1 MKSTLIKCRIN
12 TLILVRKEKEMKK
25 TFEFDFYG
33 KKLVVETGEIAKQAD
48 GAVLVRYEDTVVLST
63 VCCSDEPKEGDFF
76 PLTVGYEEKQYAI
89 GRIPGGFLRRE
100 GRPGEHATLTA
111 RLIDRPIRPMFSD
124 GFRNEVQIVNTVMSV
139 DLDATPEMA
148 AMFGSSLSLCISDIP
163 FDGPI
168 AGVYVGRVNGEFVI
182 NPSVAQREVSDLN
195 LAVAGTKDA
204 INMVEAGANELS
216 EDVML
221 DAIMFGHEAIKKL
234 CEFQETIKNEIGK
247 AKRVVSLY
255 APDPVIKED
264 IYSRIGERMV
274 KAISI
279 FDKLERQAAIDAL
292 RKEIT
297 DDYETREYANEKEL
311 RLTMLMVN
319 DILENMVANEVRRLI
334 TEEKI
339 RPDGRKVDEIRPL
352 DAQVDLLPRVHG
364 SAMFTRGQTQV
375 ISTCTLGIKGDE
387 QIIEALS
394 PEDTKRWMH
403 HYNFP
408 PFSVGEIGR
417 MGTPGRR
424 EIGHG
429 ALGERA
435 LSYVLPSEEEF
446 PYTIRCVAEVCE
458 SNGSSSQASICASC
472 MALMAAGVP
481 IKRMVS
487 GIAMGLI
494 TSGPLDG
501 NHPYTIL
508 TDIQGLEDHFGD
520 MDFKVAGT
528 EVGVTALQMD
538 IKIKGVTREILHDA
552 LMQAHEARAQ
562 IREVMSKA
570 ISEPRAELSKYAP
583 KYATFMINKD
593 KIKDVIGTGGKV
605 INDIIERCNQV
616 KIEIEDD
623 GRVTIY
629 HTDKESIEKAR
640 KIIETIVTDIEV
652 GTVFEGT
659 VTHIE
664 PKKVFVQLME
674 GKEGVCPVSKLAKGF
689 VEDPNDVV
697 SVGDTLKVIV
707 TEIDKFGKT
716 IVSHADVEG
725 GKEPRNQGSRGP
737 RNNDRRNGPKFD
749 RERGPKNSFKSSLED
764 EGFKEFKKEENKAES
779 EVKEEKVEEKK
790 KFGFFHKK

>member
-1 MKSTLIKCRIN
+1 M
-12 TLILVRKEKEMKK
+12 EKVVYE
-25 TFEFDFYG
+25 TEFFG

-48 GAVLVRYEDTVVLST
+48 GAVFVRFDDTVVLST

-124 GFRNEVQIVNTVMSV
+124 GFRNEVQIVNEVMSV
-139 DLDATPEMA
+139 DLDATPEMT
-148 AMFGSSLSLCISDIP
+148 AMFGSSLALCISDIP

-168 AGVYVGRVNGEFVI
+168 AGVYVGKVDGELVI
-182 NPSVAQREVSDLN
+182 NPTVEQREKSVLN
-195 LAVAGTKDA
+195 LAVAGTKEA
-204 INMVEAGANELS
+204 INMVEAGAQELS
-216 EDVML
+216 EDEML
-221 DAIMFGHEAIKKL
+221 DAIMFGHEAIKQL
-234 CEFQETIKNEIGK
+234 CEFQEKIVAEIGK
-247 AKRVVSLY
+247 AKREVSLY

-264 IYSRIGERMV
+264 IYARVGEKMV

-279 FDKLERQAAIDAL
+279 FDKLERQAATEAL

-297 DDYETREYANEKEL
+297 DDYDSREYKNEQEHK
-311 RLTMLMVN
+311 LTMLMVN
-319 DILENMVANEVRRLI
+319 DILENMIANEVRRLI
-334 TEEKI
+334 TEEKV

-352 DAQVDLLPRVHG
+352 AAKVDLLPRVHG

-375 ISTCTLGIKGDE
+375 ISTCTLGIKEDE
-387 QIIEALS
+387 QILESLS

-403 HYNFP
+403 HYNVP

-417 MGTPGRR
+417 MGNPGRR

-435 LSYVLPSEEEF
+435 LSYVLPSYDEF

-472 MALMAAGVP
+472 MSLMAAGVP

-501 NHPYTIL
+501 KHPYTIL

-552 LMQAHEARAQ
+552 LMQAHEARAE
-562 IREVMSKA
+562 IRKVMSEA

-583 KYATFMINKD
+583 KYFSFYINKD
-593 KIKDVIGTGGKV
+593 KIKDVIGSGGKV
-605 INDIIERCNQV
+605 INDIIEKCNQV
-616 KIEIEDD
+616 KIDIEDD
-623 GRVTIY
+623 GKVTIY
-629 HTDKESIEKAR
+629 HTDKEAIEKAH
-640 KIIETIVTDIEV
+640 KIIEDIARDIEV
-652 GTVFEGT
+652 GEEFDGE
-659 VTHIE
+659 VTRIE
-664 PKKVFVQLME
+664 DYGVFVKLF
-674 GKEGVCPVSKLAKGF
+674 GDKEGLCHVSRLTNGYLKDAKDFCKL
-689 VEDPNDVV
+689 
-697 SVGDTLKVIV
+697 GDKLKVVVIGLD
-707 TEIDKFGKT
+707 EKGKVK
-716 IVSHADVEG
+716 VSHKEFETDQPQKEHKPFKKDFKKNDEEG
-725 GKEPRNQGSRGP
+725 YKKTNP
-737 RNNDRRNGPKFD
+737 
-749 RERGPKNSFKSSLED
+749 ED
-764 EGFKEFKKEENKAES
+764 EGFIEYKKEGNRSSS
-779 EVKEEKVEEKK
+779 EEGAKK
-790 KFGFFHKK
+790 KHGFFKRK

>member
-1 MKSTLIKCRIN
+1 MCFFNGIIITFNIEEKLRKMKR
-12 TLILVRKEKEMKK
+12 VFEKE
-25 TFEFDFYG
+25 FFG
-33 KKLVVETGEIAKQAD
+33 KKIVVETGEIAKQAD
-48 GAVLVRYEDTVVLST
+48 GAVFVRLNDTVVLST
-63 VCCSDEPKEGDFF
+63 ACCSDEPKEGDFF
-76 PLTVGYEEKQYAI
+76 PLTVTYEEKQYAI

-124 GFRNEVQIVNTVMSV
+124 GFRNEVQIINTVMSV
-139 DLDATPEMA
+139 DLDSTPEMT
-148 AMFGSSLSLCISDIP
+148 AMFGSSLALGISDIP

-168 AGVYVGRVNGEFVI
+168 AGVYVGRVNGKLVI
-182 NPSVAQREVSDLN
+182 NPTVEEREKSDLN
-195 LAVAGTKDA
+195 LAVAGTKEA

-216 EDVML
+216 EDEML
-221 DAIMFGHEAIKKL
+221 DAIMFGHEAIKQL
-234 CEFQETIKNEIGK
+234 CEFEDEIIKEIGK
-247 AKRVVSLY
+247 PKREIELY
-255 APDPVIKED
+255 KPDQTIVDD
-264 IYSRIGERMV
+264 IYGRIYDRMV

-279 FDKLERQAAIDAL
+279 FDKLERQNAIDSLKA
-292 RKEIT
+292 EIV
-297 DDYETREYANEKEL
+297 DDYDNREYKKEKEHKAM
-311 RLTMLMVN
+311 MLMVN

-339 RPDGRKVDEIRPL
+339 RPDGRKIDEIRPL

-375 ISTCTLGIKGDE
+375 ISICTLGIKEDE
-387 QIIEALS
+387 QILESLS
-394 PEDTKRWMH
+394 PEDSKRWMH

-417 MGTPGRR
+417 TGTPGRR

-435 LSYVLPSEEEF
+435 LSYVLPSEDEF

-552 LMQAHEARAQ
+552 LMQAHKARAE

-570 ISEPRAELSKYAP
+570 IAEPRKELSKYAP
-583 KYATFMINKD
+583 KFVTFDIDKD
-593 KIKDVIGTGGKV
+593 KIREVIGTGGKV
-605 INDIIERCNQV
+605 INEIIEQCNNV
-616 KIEIEDD
+616 KIDIEDD
-623 GRVTIY
+623 GKVSIY
-629 HTDKESIEKAR
+629 HTDAEMLLKA
-640 KIIETIVTDIEV
+640 KDIILNIARVVEIGEEFV
-652 GTVFEGT
+652 GTVTRVEDFGA
-659 VTHIE
+659 
-664 PKKVFVQLME
+664 FVSLY
-674 GKEGVCPVSKLAKGF
+674 GDKEGLCHVSKLGNGYIKSAH
-689 VEDPNDVV
+689 DVV
-697 SVGDTLKVIV
+697 RVGQTLKVKVIA
-707 TEIDKFGKT
+707 IDEKGK
-716 IVSHADVEG
+716 ISLSH
-725 GKEPRNQGSRGP
+725 
-737 RNNDRRNGPKFD
+737 
-749 RERGPKNSFKSSLED
+749 
-764 EGFKEFKKEENKAES
+764 KEFEPKSENSNNNSREG
-779 EVKEEKVEEKK
+779 EEKK
-790 KFGFFHKK
+790 KKGFFRK

>member
-1 MKSTLIKCRIN
+1 
-12 TLILVRKEKEMKK
+12 MKK
-25 TFEFDFYG
+25 VFELEFYG
-33 KKLVVETGEIAKQAD
+33 KKLKVETGEIAKQAD
-48 GAVLVRYEDTVVLST
+48 GAVFTRFDDTVVLST

-124 GFRNEVQIVNTVMSV
+124 GFRNEVQIVNEVMSV
-139 DLDATPEMA
+139 DLDATPEMT
-148 AMFGSSLSLCISDIP
+148 AMFGSSLALTISDIP

-168 AGVYVGRVNGEFVI
+168 AGVYVGRVNGEYVI
-182 NPSVAQREVSDLN
+182 NPTVEQRKNSDLN
-195 LAVAGTKDA
+195 LAVAGTKEA
-204 INMVEAGANELS
+204 INMVEAGADELS
-216 EDVML
+216 EDQML

-234 CEFQETIKNEIGK
+234 CDFQIEIAKEIGK
-247 AKRVVSLY
+247 AKREVSLY
-255 APDPVIKED
+255 APDPTITKD
-264 IYSRIGERMV
+264 IYDRIGEKMV

-279 FDKLERQAAIDAL
+279 FDKLERQNAIDAL
-292 RKEIT
+292 KKEIL
-297 DDYETREYANEKEL
+297 DDYDSRTYANDKDH
-311 RLTMLMVN
+311 RLSMLMVN
-319 DILENMVANEVRRLI
+319 DILESMVANEVRRLI

-352 DAQVDLLPRVHG
+352 NAQTDLLPRVHG

-375 ISTCTLGIKGDE
+375 ISTCTLGIKNDE
-387 QIIEALS
+387 QILESLS
-394 PEDTKRWMH
+394 PEETKRWMH

-408 PFSVGEIGR
+408 PFSVGEIGK
-417 MGTPGRR
+417 MGNPGRR

-435 LSYVLPSEEEF
+435 LSYVLPSYEDF

-528 EVGVTALQMD
+528 EKGVTALQMD

-552 LMQAHEARAQ
+552 LMQAHVARAE
-562 IREVMSKA
+562 IRKVMSEA
-570 ISEPRAELSKYAP
+570 IAEPRHELSKYAP
-583 KYATFMINKD
+583 KFESFYIDKD

-605 INDIIERCNQV
+605 INDIIERCNDV
-616 KIEIEDD
+616 KIDIEDD
-623 GRVTIY
+623 GKVTIY
-629 HTDKESIEKAR
+629 HTDAISIAKA
-640 KIIETIVTDIEV
+640 KDIITAIVREVEV
-652 GTVFEGT
+652 GEEFEGE
-659 VTHIE
+659 VTRVE
-664 PKKVFVQLME
+664 EYGAFVKLF
-674 GKEGVCPVSKLAKGF
+674 GDKEGLCHVSAMKWGF
-689 VEDPNDVV
+689 LKDARDFVK
-697 SVGDTLKVIV
+697 VGDTLKVKVIG
-707 TEIDKFGKT
+707 IDDHGK
-716 IVSHADVEG
+716 IKISH
-725 GKEPRNQGSRGP
+725 KEFETKPENYEERPAKKDFKKDNFKKEYHKKPEYQEFKKP
-737 RNNDRRNGPKFD
+737 APKA
-749 RERGPKNSFKSSLED
+749 ED
-764 EGFKEFKKEENKAES
+764 GFKEYK
-779 EVKEEKVEEKK
+779 KVEEPKVETNEISESKEESKGILGLFKK
-790 KFGFFHKK
+790 SKK